1 MNQAELIAKVAE
13 VSGASKKDVEAIL
26 KTTADVVTNQLRE
39 GDAVAFPAL
48 GKFTVKDRPA
58 RTGRNPK
65 TGEALTIAA
74 TTVPTF
80 KAGAGFKAAVANKK

>member
-26 KTTADVVTNQLRE
+26 KTTADVVTNQLQE

-58 RTGRNPK
+58 RSGRNPK
-65 TGEALTIAA
+65 TGENVQIAA
-74 TTVPTF
+74 K
-80 KAGAGFKAAVANKK
+80 KAPGFSASIPLKKALNP